1 MKKLEKSCFEIIILI
16 MIIPDIYGLFSPD
29 YKAQI
34 IENKINFSPTWG
46 SLLMTSIFEIACMLL
61 LFKYLDAHVGY
72 NLALGYFILENV
84 SCIIGNIYLYTNILT
99 DQSFFILDKIIAI
112 IEILMLVRIGYVGLQ
127 H

>member
-1 MKKLEKSCFEIIILI
+1 MKKLEKSCFEIIVLI

-46 SLLMTSIFEIACMLL
+46 SLIIPSLFEIACMLL

-72 NLALGYFILENV
+72 NLALKYFILENV
-84 SCIIGNIYLYTNILT
+84 SCIIGNIYLYTNIFT
-99 DQSFFILDKIIAI
+99 NNIFFILDKIIAI
-112 IEILMLVRIGYVGLQ
+112 VEIIMLIQIGYKELKQ
-127 H
+127 

>member
-1 MKKLEKSCFEIIILI
+1 MKKLEKTYFEIIILI

-29 YKAQI
+29 YKVQI

-46 SLLMTSIFEIACMLL
+46 SLLMTSEFEIAYMLL

-84 SCIIGNIYLYTNILT
+84 SCIIGNIFLYTNILT
-99 DQSFFILDKIIAI
+99 NNIFFILDKVIAI
-112 IEILMLVRIGYVGLQ
+112 VEIIMLIQIGYKGLQ
-127 H
+127 